1 VNDRAHHRVLVA
13 ERHEG
18 RRTLIADAEQAVY
31 EDGDLRAGRER
42 FELAYQRAQRA
53 ADVGGMA
60 AAAVGL
66 GGLWVHEDRS
76 AAGPVR
82 LGARLHHALSLLNP
96 QSALALRIRARLAG
110 ESDYRSGGHE
120 AIIAVLDE
128 ATRRGQPVARAEA
141 LSMAHHCLL
150 GPQHGARRRELAVAL
165 IEESFRTRRRSDL
178 LMGMLWQTVDLLL
191 DADPHAGRRLTE
203 LREQLARRDHLA
215 VGFVVSAIEVMLA
228 IRAGRLDRAESL
240 SELCARR
247 GAAAGDIDAE
257 FWYRAQ
263 LMTVRWYQGRLV
275 ELLPLLDVMVN
286 SPTLSVVDNSCR
298 AALAVAAALAGDEPK
313 AAAELAALCG
323 GDLADLPR
331 SSTWLVTMHGIV
343 QAAHLL
349 EDADTALRAY
359 ELLLPYARLPMV
371 GGLGVVCFGSTQHAL
386 GLALLTAGDLDGAV
400 EHLRAAVQQNL
411 ALAHWPAVVASRH
424 KLAQALARRGQPH
437 DASRARAESA
447 AAAREGAALGL
458 AVSGDAAY
466 KTPAKPVTCI
476 RQGRDW
482 RVEAGGRGIEVGHSV
497 GMLHLAVLIANPGQ
511 EIPAAELVAGLAA
524 LARDAERAAESEQPL
539 LDEEAVREYRDR
551 VEALNAEIGE
561 LESGGE
567 PERAAPARAEREWLV
582 AELARNTGIGGRARS
597 FPDGAERARIAV
609 GKAIRRAVAR
619 IAESDP
625 AIGEQLRQTVHTG
638 VRCSYRPV

>member
-1 VNDRAHHRVLVA
+1 VNDGARHRVLTVQ
-13 ERHEG
+13 RHEDL
-18 RRTLIADAEQAVY
+18 RTLIALGEQAIF
-31 EDGDLRAGRER
+31 EDGDLRNGRER
-42 FELAYQRAQRA
+42 FELAFLRAQRA

-76 AAGPVR
+76 AAGMV
-82 LGARLHHALSLLNP
+82 LLDARLRHALSLLNP

-110 ESDYRSGGHE
+110 ESDYRHGGHE
-120 AIIAVLDE
+120 AIIAVVDE
-128 ATRRGQPVARAEA
+128 ATRRSQPEARAEA

-150 GPQHGARRRELAVAL
+150 GPQHGALRRELAVGL
-165 IEESFRTRRRSDL
+165 IEESFRTGRRSDL
-178 LMGMLWQTVDLLL
+178 LMGLLWQTVDLLL

-203 LREQLARRDHLA
+203 LREHLARRDHLA

-228 IRAGRLDRAESL
+228 IRAGRLDRAETL
-240 SELCARR
+240 AELCARR
-247 GAAAGDIDAE
+247 GAEAGDIDTE
-257 FWYRAQ
+257 FWYGAQ

-275 ELLPLLDVMVN
+275 ELLPLLDAMVN

-298 AALAVAAALAGDEPK
+298 AALAVAAALAGDGSK

-323 GDLADLPR
+323 GDLAELPQ

-349 EDADTALRAY
+349 QDGDTALRAY
-359 ELLLPYARLPMV
+359 ELLRPFARLPMV
-371 GGLGVVCFGSTQHAL
+371 GGLGVVCFGSVQHAL

-400 EHLRAAVQQNL
+400 EHLRAAVRQNL

-424 KLAQALARRGQPH
+424 KLAQALARRGRPH
-437 DASRARAESA
+437 DASHARAESDA
-447 AAAREGAALGL
+447 AAKESAALGL

-476 RQGRDW
+476 RQGRNW
-482 RVEAGGRGIEVGHSV
+482 QVEAGGRRVEVGHSV

-539 LDEEAVREYRDR
+539 LDEEAMRDYRDR
-551 VEALNAEIGE
+551 VEELSAEIGE
-561 LESGGE
+561 LESAGE
-567 PERAAPARAEREWLV
+567 PERAARARTEREWLV
-582 AELARNTGIGGRARS
+582 AELARTTGIGGRARS
-597 FPDGAERARIAV
+597 FPGGAERARIAV
-609 GKAIRRAVAR
+609 GKAVRRALAR

-625 AIGEQLRQTVHTG
+625 AIGEQLRQTIHTG